1 MQSTEDHLR
10 FPLEE
15 FPRAEYV
22 FQMSITTRTGDD
34 GETGLWSG
42 ERIPKDDPR
51 VEAYGTIDELSSAL
65 GAARHVCFVD
75 SVLFAIERIQRD
87 LFRVAGELA
96 SVMIPFDR
104 PIRPEDGESLAELT
118 AEIESRIL
126 LKGFVIPGMT
136 QGSAALDMARTIAR
150 RAERRVIA
158 LSRLGEVSVSL
169 MIYLNRLSDYLFM
182 LAREEENA
190 AGKLRFA

>member
-1 MQSTEDHLR
+1 
-10 FPLEE
+10 
-15 FPRAEYV
+15 
-22 FQMSITTRTGDD
+22 MSITTRTGDD

-51 VEAYGTIDELSSAL
+51 VEAYGTVDELSAAL
-65 GAARHVCFVD
+65 GAARHVCMVD
-75 SVLFAIERIQRD
+75 SVIFAIEKLQKD
-87 LFRVAGELA
+87 LFRVGGELA

-104 PIRPEDGESLAELT
+104 PISFDDGERLAELT
-118 AEIESRIL
+118 AEIESRIP

-136 QGSAALDMARTIAR
+136 QGSAALDIARTIAR
-150 RAERRVIA
+150 RAERRAIA
-158 LSRLGEVSVSL
+158 LSRVGEVSLNLLV
-169 MIYLNRLSDYLFM
+169 YLNRLSDFIFM